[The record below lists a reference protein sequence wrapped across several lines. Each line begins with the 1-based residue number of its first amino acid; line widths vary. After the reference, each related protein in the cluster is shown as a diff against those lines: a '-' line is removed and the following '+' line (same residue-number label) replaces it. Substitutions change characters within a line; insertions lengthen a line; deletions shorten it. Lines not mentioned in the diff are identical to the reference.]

1 MHSISQLSQ
10 IFDHYVRQQSFNRK
24 PASLYE
30 PVDYIIQLGG
40 KRLRPLLVL
49 MAAELFD
56 KHPESVLPQ
65 AYAIELFHNFSLIH
79 DDIMDEAPLRRG
91 KDTVHKKYNRNT
103 AILSGDVM
111 LVWAYE
117 YLLKH
122 NPAKTAELIKVF
134 NQTAMEVC
142 EGQQLD
148 MEFEQRMPTVDEYIE
163 MITLKTAVLLGG
175 ALRIGALLS
184 EAVESDAKHLYEFG
198 TNTGIAFQLLDDLLD
213 SFGTAE
219 SFGKRI
225 GGDIVQNKKT
235 ILLISAIAKANAA
248 QQDELKYWMN
258 ETQQDPLKIEA
269 VKKLFKE
276 TGAEE
281 AARALV
287 HDYHQK
293 AILALNAI
301 QVSDARKSVL
311 TEFSEML
318 LQRIH

>member
-1 MHSISQLSQ
+1 
-10 IFDHYVRQQSFNRK
+10 
-24 PASLYE
+24 
-30 PVDYIIQLGG
+30 
-40 KRLRPLLVL
+40 